1 MYEHFNPQK
10 MGGNLSFVL
19 DKGGQK
25 CKLKQ
30 EKRRHKLQLFYTII
44 CAIEEDIIVNDVARP
59 TRIQHY
65 SRLSYDKM
73 MNHFIELEQKGMIY
87 RTSDG
92 LVSITSKGRRF
103 IKQYDELMNLLE
115 SAGL

>member
-1 MYEHFNPQK
+1 
-10 MGGNLSFVL
+10 
-19 DKGGQK
+19 
-25 CKLKQ
+25 LKQ
-30 EKRRHKLQLFYTII
+30 EKRHKLQLFYAIL
-44 CAIEEDIIVNDVARP
+44 CAIEEDVTVNRIARP
-59 TRIQHY
+59 TRVQHY

-73 MNHFIELEQKGMIY
+73 MNHLIELEEKEMIY

-103 IKQYDELMNLLE
+103 IRQYDELINLIE

>member
-1 MYEHFNPQK
+1 M
-10 MGGNLSFVL
+10 
-19 DKGGQK
+19 
-25 CKLKQ
+25 KQ
-30 EKRRHKLQLFYTII
+30 EKRHKLQLFYAILS
-44 CAIEEDIIVNDVARP
+44 AIEEDVTVNRIARP
-59 TRIQHY
+59 TRVQHY

-73 MNHFIELEQKGMIY
+73 MNHLIELEEKEMIY

-103 IKQYDELMNLLE
+103 IRQYDELINLIE